1 VIGWLFWQEYRMSF
15 QDHFSAHAAD
25 YARFRPDYPD
35 ALFAWLA
42 EQAPARE
49 LALDIATGNGQAAHG
64 LAVHFARV
72 RASDASAAQLAEAPD
87 DPRIAYVCEPAER
100 CALQDGCADLITV
113 AQALHWFELPA
124 FFAEA
129 TRLLKPGGALAVW
142 HYPRLKVDG
151 ELGAVFEAFHATVAL
166 YWPPE
171 RLMVERGYD
180 TVAWPFPAEPVPA
193 FSLERRWELAAL
205 LGYLG
210 SWSSTRR
217 AAEATGTDPLAE
229 FAPRF
234 AAAWGDAPTRV
245 FHWPLQLYL
254 GHRPA

>member
-1 VIGWLFWQEYRMSF
+1 MSF

-25 YARFRPDYPD
+25 YARFRPDYPE

-42 EQAPARE
+42 EQMPARE
-49 LALDIATGNGQAAHG
+49 LALDVATGNGQAARG
-64 LAVHFARV
+64 LAAHFARV
-72 RASDASAAQLAEAPD
+72 RASDASAAQLAEAPP
-87 DPRIAYVCEPAER
+87 DPRIDYVCEPAEQ
-100 CALQDGCADLITV
+100 CALPDACVDLITV
-113 AQALHWFELPA
+113 AQALHWFDLPA

-129 TRLLKPGGALAVW
+129 ARVLKPSGALAVW

-151 ELGAVFEAFHATVAL
+151 EVGAVFEAYHALVSP

-171 RLMVERGYD
+171 RLMVEQGYQSI
-180 TVAWPFPAEPVPA
+180 AWPFPAEPVPT
-193 FSLERRWELAAL
+193 FVLERQWELAAL

-217 AAEATGTDPLAE
+217 AAEATGTDPVAE

-234 AAAWGDAPTRV
+234 AAAWGAEATRM
-245 FHWPLQLYL
+245 FRWPLQLYL
-254 GHRPA
+254 GHRPE